1 MRGSVLLQQIVNG
14 LTLGAVYTLIALSFS
29 LVMGILGILNLAIAE
44 LFMFGGYLGFAA
56 VMSHWPLPVAIVA
69 GMAGAALLAMVIE
82 KVGYQP
88 LRDAPV
94 VTPMLSTLGFSIIL
108 QNVATNIWGSDPL
121 QLSDELL
128 GTRFVVG
135 PVSISAMQVLVLGA
149 TIALVATLAYIVQR
163 TSIGRAL
170 RAVAENRDV
179 ARLLGVPANRLT
191 LLAFGLSGA
200 LAGAAGVLISLHYAA
215 ITPYIGVEVGL
226 KAIAVMVIGGTTRIW
241 GALVAGPLIGVL
253 EVMTV
258 AYGGSQI
265 RDFVVYGFMIAVL
278 LLRPQGILGGMRA
291 EQGQRV

>member
-1 MRGSVLLQQIVNG
+1 MRDSVLLQQIVNG

-56 VMSHWPLPVAIVA
+56 IMCPLPVAIIA

-128 GTRFVVG
+128 GTRFVIG
-135 PVSISAMQVLVLGA
+135 PVSIS
-149 TIALVATLAYIVQR
+149 
-163 TSIGRAL
+163 
-170 RAVAENRDV
+170 
-179 ARLLGVPANRLT
+179 
-191 LLAFGLSGA
+191 
-200 LAGAAGVLISLHYAA
+200 
-215 ITPYIGVEVGL
+215 
-226 KAIAVMVIGGTTRIW
+226 
-241 GALVAGPLIGVL
+241 
-253 EVMTV
+253 
-258 AYGGSQI
+258 
-265 RDFVVYGFMIAVL
+265 
-278 LLRPQGILGGMRA
+278 
-291 EQGQRV
+291 